1 MVLVWL
7 LGVVWSRLGRALCLS
22 RPRERGHVS
31 KHGARVVAL
40 STRLRA
46 GRWVTSIFF
55 LLLADDEKL
64 VLGELLLETAVAGL
78 EH

>member
-7 LGVVWSRLGRALCLS
+7 LGVVWSRLGRALYLS
-22 RPRERGHVS
+22 RLRERAHMS
-31 KHGARVVAL
+31 KHGARFVAL

-46 GRWVTSIFF
+46 GRWVTSIF